1 MGNTIEQTKN
11 IEIGLYD
18 GKTGDIVETV
28 SLYDLITTGDSYEIQ
43 LRNFGAL
50 GSADYELVVENE
62 KQIIEKSRLGHLE
75 YQTNNTEQQERE
87 GALQ

>member
-1 MGNTIEQTKN
+1 MENTIEQTKN

-28 SLYDLITTGDSYEIQ
+28 SLYDLIITGDSYEIQ
-43 LRNFGAL
+43 LRNFGNL
-50 GSADYELVVENE
+50 GLSDYELVVENE
-62 KQIIEKSRLGHLE
+62 KQIIEKIRLGHLE
-75 YQTNNTEQQERE
+75 YQTNNTEQQEKE